1 MCPDIALF
9 PVFVSSGCSLTLLW
23 QQSVHYVLPVC
34 VDDVIFSRSRSHT
47 DSVKCELSIYS
58 QWLIRG
64 QHGFSTKG
72 KVHIIMC
79 FAIFSIIPFL
89 GELPSVLWRCWLG
102 CRKGIQPVKNR
113 VVGCWCGCLSGVA
126 DLHMAQLM
134 PLPLTVSCFSEI
146 QIDFT
151 FLVPAHLGSPRKRA
165 VKVTGVCV
173 FQANSFVKDIPAA
186 AKVALL
192 PAVSVGF
199 VYVYINVE
207 NSSIC
212 QNAVEV
218 GPQPL
223 SLLIPSL
230 APPSCPSP
238 ISNPFLPVPSPQPNN
253 G

>member
-1 MCPDIALF
+1 M
-9 PVFVSSGCSLTLLW
+9 
-23 QQSVHYVLPVC
+23 
-34 VDDVIFSRSRSHT
+34 
-47 DSVKCELSIYS
+47 
-58 QWLIRG
+58 
-64 QHGFSTKG
+64 
-72 KVHIIMC
+72 
-79 FAIFSIIPFL
+79 
-89 GELPSVLWRCWLG
+89 
-102 CRKGIQPVKNR
+102 
-113 VVGCWCGCLSGVA
+113 
-126 DLHMAQLM
+126 HMAQLM
-134 PLPLTVSCFSEI
+134 SLPLTVSCFSEI

-151 FLVPAHLGSPRKRA
+151 FLVPAHLGSLGKRA

-223 SLLIPSL
+223 SLPPLLIPSL
-230 APPSCPSP
+230 PSPSCPSLTCPSP
-238 ISNPFLPVPSPQPNN
+238 ISNLFLPVPSPQPNN